1 MADNPGKQECGCV
14 LDAGGDWGRDLPM
27 SDCWIQVKYCPMH
40 RAAPALMDGLIAC
53 LDALDINAA
62 KNEDLFAWQRR
73 DGHAVMREAL
83 GLPVA
88 AKAKEKHDG

>member
-1 MADNPGKQECGCV
+1 MTLSILADATSV
-14 LDAGGDWGRDLPM
+14 DF
-27 SDCWIQVKYCPMH
+27 CPMH
-40 RAAPALMDGLIAC
+40 GAAPALMDGLMAC

-62 KNEDLFAWQRR
+62 KNENLFAWQRR

-88 AKAKEKHDG
+88 ARTKE